1 MPDNSSVVVSWSNLL
16 REDGHRSTA
25 SLRAVMSVLGSS
37 RRALSPAEIR
47 MAARRCCPS
56 LGLATVYRILGRL
69 EQLGLI
75 HRIHQTKHCS
85 LFLRATVGH
94 EHLLLCTAC
103 RKAEYFHEDDL
114 TDLAKDVSRRSG
126 FIIQGHLL
134 QFHGLCSTCQKTKS
148 KRRNPS

>member
-1 MPDNSSVVVSWSNLL
+1 MLDKSSDVVSWSNLL
-16 REDGHRSTA
+16 REDGHRSTT

-47 MAARRCCPS
+47 IAARRSCPS
-56 LGLATVYRILGRL
+56 LGLATVYRILNRL
-69 EQLGLI
+69 EQQGLI
-75 HRIHQTKHCS
+75 HRIHQTKQCS

-114 TDLAKDVSRRSG
+114 TDLATDVSRRTG

-134 QFHGLCSTCQKTKS
+134 QFHGLCSVCQKTKS
-148 KRRNPS
+148 KRRILS